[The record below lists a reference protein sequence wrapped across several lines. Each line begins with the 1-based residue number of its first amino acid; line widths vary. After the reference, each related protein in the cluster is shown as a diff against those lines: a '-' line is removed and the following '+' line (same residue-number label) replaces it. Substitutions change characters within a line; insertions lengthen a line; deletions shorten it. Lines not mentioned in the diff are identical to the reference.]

1 MKRQDV
7 YDFRGNIPGDG
18 TYMKKIICLIF
29 EAYDGNT
36 GFTTVMI
43 ICSALVG
50 LRFKGN
56 LK

>member
-7 YDFRGNIPGDG
+7 HDFRGNIPGDG
-18 TYMKKIICLIF
+18 IYMKKITCLIF
-29 EAYDGNT
+29 EVYEGNT

-43 ICSALVG
+43 IRSALVG
-50 LRFKGN
+50 LKFKGN